1 MRRLLLVALNLS
13 LPFILFAL
21 RNWYWRYK
29 HPTRDLPKLDTKR
42 ILRLLLWGILLL
54 FITML
59 ATRALAPTDTPFH
72 GNDATTQDY

>member
-1 MRRLLLVALNLS
+1 MRQILLIVLNFS

-29 HPTRDLPKLDTKR
+29 QPDKDLPKLNGQR
-42 ILRLLLWGILLL
+42 ILRLLAWGVVLL

-59 ATRALAPTDTPFH
+59 ATRVLMPTDQPFH
-72 GNDATTQDY
+72 GYDSVTQDY